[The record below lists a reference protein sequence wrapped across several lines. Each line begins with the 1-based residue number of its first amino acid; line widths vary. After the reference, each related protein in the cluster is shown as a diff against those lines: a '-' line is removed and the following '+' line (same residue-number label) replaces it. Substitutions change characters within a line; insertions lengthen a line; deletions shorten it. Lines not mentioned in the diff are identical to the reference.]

1 MSPRD
6 YYEVL
11 GVGREAEPDMIKR
24 AYRKLALKYHPDRNP
39 DDPDAAGRFKEAAQA
54 YDVLGDD
61 EKRRVYDV
69 YGEAG
74 LAGRGRGP
82 RDFGSFDDVFSAFSD
97 IFSGNI
103 FDEFFAATGRG
114 HAERGRSL
122 RVALAVSFEEVAG
135 GVTKVVTLRRH
146 EHCEKC
152 RGTGCKP
159 GTQPATCSYC
169 RGYGQVES
177 RRGFFAMRTTC
188 PRCQGTGTII
198 TDPCPACRGAGLVE
212 KPVDVDIPIPA
223 GVESGTRIRIRGEG
237 ERGPS
242 GGRGDLYCDILVREH
257 ELFRRNGTDLIC
269 ELPITYP
276 TAALGG
282 EVEVPTLGGGTEM
295 IEVPRGTQSGDML
308 RLRSRGLPAL
318 RSSARGD
325 LLVEISVEV
334 PDVLSPRH
342 EELLRE
348 LAEVEGASVSARR
361 KSFLDRIKNYVYSM
375 TRPEGEE
382 GGSQ

>member
-1 MSPRD
+1 
-6 YYEVL
+6 
-11 GVGREAEPDMIKR
+11 
-24 AYRKLALKYHPDRNP
+24 
-39 DDPDAAGRFKEAAQA
+39 
-54 YDVLGDD
+54 
-61 EKRRVYDV
+61 
-69 YGEAG
+69 
-74 LAGRGRGP
+74 
-82 RDFGSFDDVFSAFSD
+82 
-97 IFSGNI
+97 
-103 FDEFFAATGRG
+103 
-114 HAERGRSL
+114 
-122 RVALAVSFEEVAG
+122 
-135 GVTKVVTLRRH
+135 
-146 EHCEKC
+146 
-152 RGTGCKP
+152 
-159 GTQPATCSYC
+159 
-169 RGYGQVES
+169 
-177 RRGFFAMRTTC
+177 MRTTC